1 VKHLKKKNLHYKKR
15 EKDVIKTMGEMK
27 ALFGAIADIVPSKK
41 RRSHSNTSIIN
52 VF

>member
-41 RRSHSNTSIIN
+41 EEVTQTPQ
-52 VF
+52 